1 MDQNAL
7 HQVNETLA
15 QIAILLEDV
24 LPMLLEP
31 ATSREAAVSRSKLVI
46 KLLEAIRGKAAKIE
60 KLLVFGP

>member
-46 KLLEAIRGKAAKIE
+46 ELLKAIGLKTRKTE
-60 KLLVFGP
+60 EVLTSGP